1 MNKTLNFYSTNSKVY
16 FESTKRV
23 DLTHIY
29 DDFLSYIPKGGQVLD
44 LGCGSG
50 RDSLYFKNLGY
61 KVTAID
67 GCKEL
72 CELASEYLGFE
83 VINETFEG
91 LDLAEESFNG
101 IWACASLL
109 HVKRCDIKNVLNNL
123 AKGLKD
129 NGVFYMSFKYGDKEF
144 VDEKER
150 YFNCYDEE
158 GLKEL
163 IKDIE
168 NLGILKFYKTEDVMP
183 NRENLVW
190 LNVLCI
196 KDKSRKAK

>member
-1 MNKTLNFYSTNSKVY
+1 MNKTLNFYSNNSKSY
-16 FESTKRV
+16 FGSTKDV
-23 DLTHIY
+23 DLIHLY
-29 DDFLSYIPKGGQVLD
+29 NDFLNDIPKGRQVLD
-44 LGCGSG
+44 LGSGSG

-72 CELASEYLGFE
+72 CNLASKYLGLE
-83 VINETFEG
+83 VINESFEN
-91 LDLAEESFNG
+91 LILEEESFSG

-109 HVKRCDIKNVLNNL
+109 HVKRYDLKNVLNNL
-123 AKGLKD
+123 ANGLRE

-150 YFNCYDEE
+150 YFNCYDE
-158 GLKEL
+158 KSFKNL
-163 IKDIE
+163 IKDINE
-168 NLGILKFYKTEDVMP
+168 LEILKLYKSEDVMP

-196 KDKSRKAK
+196 KKKK